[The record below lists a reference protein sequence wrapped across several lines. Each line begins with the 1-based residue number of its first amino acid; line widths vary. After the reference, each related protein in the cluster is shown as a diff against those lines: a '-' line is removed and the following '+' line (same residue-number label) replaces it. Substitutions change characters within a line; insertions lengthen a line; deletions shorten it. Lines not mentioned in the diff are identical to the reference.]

1 MASTKKL
8 IEGFTRFQ
16 ETYFGDDN
24 SLYASMKEGQ
34 PAKIM
39 MIACCDS
46 RVDPAILTSCEPG
59 DLFIVRNV
67 ANLVP
72 PFTED
77 TDHHGTSAA
86 LDFAVNHL
94 EVETIIVMGHANCGG
109 INALW
114 EGEASS
120 GSHLIQSWLS
130 VAKKAKETVQET
142 HQDSS
147 LSEQLCACEQSSI
160 LVSLENLMSFPFIQ
174 QRIEAGNLRIH
185 GWYFDVRT
193 GQLLSYRPE
202 ADKFISVLEA

>member
-1 MASTKKL
+1 MASTYRL
-8 IEGFTRFQ
+8 IEGFKRFQ

-77 TDHHGTSAA
+77 RDHHGTSAA

-94 EVETIIVMGHANCGG
+94 NVETIIVMGHANCGG

-114 EGEASS
+114 QGEASS

-130 VAKKAKETVQET
+130 VAKKAKETVEKT
-142 HQDSS
+142 HGEST
-147 LSEQLCACEQSSI
+147 LSEQLCACEQTSI
-160 LVSLENLMSFPFIQ
+160 MVSLENLMSFPFIK
-174 QRIEAGNLRIH
+174 QRVEAGQLRIH

-193 GQLLSYRPE
+193 GQLLSYRPD
-202 ADKFISVLEA
+202 ADRFVSVLQN